1 MKIFDVKCL
10 YCKNVQDDK
19 LSLMVKEFSEDTID
33 NTIEFNEYLKMMSKW
48 ENGIVEE
55 EYLVEAFR

>member
-1 MKIFDVKCL
+1 
-10 YCKNVQDDK
+10 
-19 LSLMVKEFSEDTID
+19 MVKEFSEDTID

>member
-1 MKIFDVKCL
+1 MKIFDVKYL

-33 NTIEFNEYLKMMSKW
+33 TPLEFNEYLKMMSKW